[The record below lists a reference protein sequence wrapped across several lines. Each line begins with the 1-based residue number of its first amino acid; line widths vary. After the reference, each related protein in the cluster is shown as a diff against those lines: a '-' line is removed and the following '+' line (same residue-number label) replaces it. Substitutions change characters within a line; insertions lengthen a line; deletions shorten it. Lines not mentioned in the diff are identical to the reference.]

1 MSKKNDFHVYVD
13 GSAMT
18 DTNRYGIGWVK
29 TNHKDKQPSEKS
41 KRLPFAKACSTAAE
55 VYAAADALEHIRK
68 NSKVTIHSD
77 SAAVCEAIATNKFYD
92 KIKKSR
98 KNKPLRKSWEKLERA
113 TQKHEEVT
121 AFYTHEDDHPHMK
134 TAHQLAQDGAMKPF
148 NKESK
153 DDKKAVRHSK
163 GEIERDITN
172 LDNLDNTP
180 DYPDMD
186 YVA

>member
-29 TNHKDKQPSEKS
+29 TNHKDKKPAEKS
-41 KRLPFAKACSTAAE
+41 KRLPFKKACSTAAE

-68 NSKVTIHSD
+68 NSRITVHSD

-98 KNKPLRKSWEKLERA
+98 KNKPLRKSWENLERA
-113 TQKHEEVT
+113 VQKHEEVT
-121 AFYTHEDDHPHMK
+121 VVYTNEDDHPHMK
-134 TAHQLAQDGAMKPF
+134 TAHHLAQSGAMKPF

-153 DDKKAVRHSK
+153 DDRKQTKHLK
-163 GEIERDITN
+163 GEIRQDIVE
-172 LDNLDNTP
+172 LVDEYSEP
-180 DYPDMD
+180 DYPD
-186 YVA
+186 AA